1 MTQAAGGDE
10 ERRIM
15 ESDKISEAAKAL
27 RGIQQAV
34 SYFDQLIV
42 QKESETQDLLHQIE
56 LGDKRDRNRAATALK
71 NVRRERRAAKD
82 YLRQYQ
88 PIVKYIA
95 DNPDILKKLDRLVG
109 ELRKAEKPI
118 EGRRYYPRVLDV
130 PIGRDS
136 H

>member
-1 MTQAAGGDE
+1 MTQAA
-10 ERRIM
+10 
-15 ESDKISEAAKAL
+15 KISEAAKAL

-34 SYFDQLIV
+34 SYFEQLIE

-56 LGDKRDRNRAATALK
+56 LGDKKDRNKAATALK
-71 NVRRERRAAKD
+71 NVRCKRRGAKD

-88 PIVKYIA
+88 PVVKYIS

-118 EGRRYYPRVLDV
+118 EGRRYYPRMLDI

-136 H
+136 R